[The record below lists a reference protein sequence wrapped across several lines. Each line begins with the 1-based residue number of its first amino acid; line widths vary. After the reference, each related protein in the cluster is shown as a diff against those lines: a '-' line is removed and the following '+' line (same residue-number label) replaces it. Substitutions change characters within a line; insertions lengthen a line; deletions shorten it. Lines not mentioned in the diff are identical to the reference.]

1 MDHLACT
8 SSACPF
14 CNLQAGTTAS
24 TTVIIVTGT
33 PPGLPDEPPGECVE
47 EPEPIANLRHYNR
60 RGFVFDRHNQQH
72 QLLARQLR
80 RRQRAQRAES
90 KRERARNKLHRRQAK
105 QQRGKYD

>member
-8 SSACPF
+8 SSACLF
-14 CNLQAGTTAS
+14 CNPLPGTTAN
-24 TTVIIVTGT
+24 TMTALIVTGT
-33 PPGLPDEPPGECVE
+33 SPGLPDEPPDACME

-60 RGFVFDRHNQQH
+60 RGFAFDRHNQQH

-90 KRERARNKLHRRQAK
+90 K
-105 QQRGKYD
+105 